1 MAKITYEDKEFL
13 NKNENIADKNKVND
27 TDLNEIKNIINE
39 NDNNIGNLSDLNT
52 TNKDSLVGAINEV
65 NSKEEVVF
73 DYIVNTETN
82 IITYSSSGPILSVG
96 EQFRIYIS
104 GSATAKTDVYTLVDG
119 YEGLQYYQMGNYF
132 SGELISDGTVPQTTG
147 YRAAKN
153 GFYYG
158 HAIGL
163 DISRIFGTMSF
174 QLSQSGSYYP
184 FYEWKTR
191 ILISGQQLLSDGFGW
206 LNVAKNSI
214 SSLTFKSI
222 TGNFRVGT
230 KIRIIKEKANF

>member
-1 MAKITYEDKEFL
+1 MAKITYENKEFL
-13 NKNENIADKNKVND
+13 NKNENIANKNKVND
-27 TDLNEIKNIINE
+27 TDLNEIKNIVNQ
-39 NDNNIGNLSDLNT
+39 NDDNIGNLSNLNT

-132 SGELISDGTVPQTTG
+132 SNNLNADGTIPQISG
-147 YRAAKN
+147 YRPAKN

-158 HAIGL
+158 QNMGL
-163 DISRIFGTMSF
+163 DLSRISGVMNL
-174 QLSQSGSYYP
+174 QLSASGKYYP
-184 FYEWKTR
+184 FYEYKGKS
-191 ILISGQQLLSDGFGW
+191 LYSGNQFMAEGFGW

-214 SSLTFKSI
+214 SSLTFKCAN
-222 TGNFRVGT
+222 GNFKVGT
-230 KIRIIKEKANF
+230 KVKIIKEKANF